1 MNIATPSAVLAELL
15 ARIGAAADRDVALAE
30 GELLGW
36 PSGLVATLKAHGLLV
51 AAKPADS
58 TTCPGCE
65 QSCSRPVHWADRGDG
80 GRGAFV
86 LCDRRDD
93 IHRVVLD
100 GAALIRWRTGFEALG
115 SALSD
120 LMGSVPAAAGWAA
133 PSAVS
138 LGLVR
143 GKRGNQPV
151 SLRVSGGRPVVG
163 VAGHEIDVGLLLTTD
178 GQRLILD
185 AGRLI
190 RCAEQPGDGAA
201 PGESPDERTA
211 RLQARKA
218 QLVAKGV
225 RGYVKQIAAEE
236 NLSETM
242 VKRILRRKAVAA
254 VASPPDATLAGWLRG
269 ASKPK
274 KGED

>member
-1 MNIATPSAVLAELL
+1 MNTATPNAVLAELL
-15 ARIGAAADRDVALAE
+15 ARIGAAADREVVLAE
-30 GELLGW
+30 VELVGW
-36 PSGLVATLKAHGLLV
+36 PSGLVASLKAHGFLV
-51 AAKPADS
+51 VAKPADS

-65 QSCSRPVHWADRGDG
+65 QSCNRPVHWADRSDG

-100 GAALIRWRTGFEALG
+100 AAALIRWCTGLEALG
-115 SALSD
+115 SALSE
-120 LMGSVPAAAGWAA
+120 LMGSVPTAAGSVA
-133 PSAVS
+133 PPAVS

-151 SLRVSGGRPVVG
+151 SLRVSGGRPVLA

-178 GQRLILD
+178 GQRLVLD
-185 AGRLI
+185 VGQLI

-201 PGESPDERTA
+201 PGESPGERTA

-242 VKRILRRKAVAA
+242 VKRILYRKAVAA
-254 VASPPDATLAGWLRG
+254 AASPQDATLAGWLRG